1 LLETLRRSLDLLGPG
16 QRGRWVSV
24 LVLAL
29 VASGLEAVGAL
40 AVFGLLARITTDAS
54 GFEVPG
60 VGDLRDVLPGLS
72 ESTLLVI
79 VGASIAGF
87 FVLRAAIIVLQAYV
101 QHRIAENAGARLSA
115 ELLEGYLAMP
125 YTFHLQRNSAE
136 LIRNAYDIVQQFVRD
151 ALLPAVNLASHTL
164 MIVGLLAVLLL
175 TSPGA
180 TLFAV
185 ALLGPFT
192 WLLLRSVHPRVKRLG
207 KRSQEVSRTS
217 LQTLHESL
225 AGWRDITILG
235 RKRAFVDRFRDDRR
249 TLARARYLK
258 STAKVIPRVALET
271 GLVLFILAF
280 LGASVVFQGGALEAL
295 PVLGLFGYAA
305 VRLQPSLNEVLNA
318 LNALKFVGPGI
329 DLLHDDVQLFRAGG
343 RVDDPDVAPLPLTRE
358 LRVTGAAVRYPETD
372 VDALADIDLTVRAGE
387 FIGIVGPTG
396 GGKTT
401 LVDLLLGLLEPRV
414 GHVTVDGGDVGDRTD
429 AWHASL
435 GVVHQDVFLADA
447 TLRRNIA
454 LGVPDAD
461 IDESRVQEA
470 VELAQLGPFVAALPQ
485 GLDTFVG
492 ERGVRVSG
500 GQRQRLAI
508 ARALYRRPSVIFF
521 DEGTSALDTTT
532 ESLLME
538 GLERLRGE
546 RTIVAVAHRL
556 STVRSCDRVVL
567 IDGGRIVD
575 VGPFDELASRHGELL
590 HTGS

>member
-1 LLETLRRSLDLLGPG
+1 
-16 QRGRWVSV
+16 V

-40 AVFGLLARITTDAS
+40 AVFGVLGRITTDAS

-60 VGDLRDVLPGLS
+60 LGDVREVFPALS
-72 ESTLLVI
+72 ESTLLLI
-79 VGASIAGF
+79 VGGLIAGF

-115 ELLEGYLAMP
+115 QLLEGYLAMP

-151 ALLPAVNLASHTL
+151 ALVPAVNLASQTL
-164 MIVGLLAVLLL
+164 MIVGLLGVLLW
-175 TSPGA
+175 TSPAA

-207 KRSQEVSRTS
+207 KRSQRVSRTS
-217 LQTLHESL
+217 LQTLNESL

-235 RKRAFVDRFRDDRR
+235 RKRAFVDRFREDRR
-249 TLARARYLK
+249 ALARARYLK

-280 LGASVVFQGGALEAL
+280 LGASVVYQGGALEAL

-305 VRLQPSLNEVLNA
+305 VRLQPSLNDVLNA
-318 LNALKFVGPGI
+318 LNSLKFVGPGI
-329 DLLHDDVQLFRAGG
+329 DLLYDDVQLFRAGG
-343 RVDDPDVAPLPLTRE
+343 RVDDPDVDPLPLTRE
-358 LRVTGAAVRYPETD
+358 LRVDGAAVRYPRTD
-372 VDALADIDLTVRAGE
+372 TDALAEVDLTVRAGE

-401 LVDLLLGLLEPRV
+401 LVDLLLGLLTPRV
-414 GHVTVDGGDVGDRTD
+414 GHVTVDGVDVHTHTD

-435 GVVHQDVFLADA
+435 GVVHQDIFLADA

-454 LGVPDAD
+454 LGVPDD
-461 IDESRVQEA
+461 EIDDDRVREA
-470 VELAQLGPFVAALPQ
+470 IELAQLDTFVATLPE

-508 ARALYRRPSVIFF
+508 ARALYRRPSVLFF

-532 ESLLME
+532 ETLLME

-567 IDGGRIVD
+567 VDGGRIVD
-575 VGPFDELASRHGELL
+575 VGPFDDLAARHRQLL
-590 HTGS
+590 HAS

>member
-1 LLETLRRSLDLLGPG
+1 VLETLRRSLELLGPDH
-16 QRGRWVSV
+16 RARWALV

-40 AVFGLLARITTDAS
+40 AVFGVLARITTDAS

-60 VGDLRDVLPGLS
+60 LGDVREVFPALS
-72 ESTLLVI
+72 ESTLLLI
-79 VGASIAGF
+79 VGALIAGF

-115 ELLEGYLAMP
+115 QLLEGYLAMP

-151 ALLPAVNLASHTL
+151 ALIPAVNLASQTL
-164 MIVGLLAVLLL
+164 MIVGLLAVLLW
-175 TSPGA
+175 TSPAA

-207 KRSQEVSRTS
+207 KRSQRVSRTS
-217 LQTLHESL
+217 LQTLNESL
-225 AGWRDITILG
+225 SGWRDITILG
-235 RKRAFVDRFRDDRR
+235 RKRAFVDRFREDRR
-249 TLARARYLK
+249 ALARARYLK
-258 STAKVIPRVALET
+258 STAKVVPRVALET

-280 LGASVVFQGGALEAL
+280 LGASVVYQGGALEAL

-305 VRLQPSLNEVLNA
+305 VRLQPSLNDVLNA
-318 LNALKFVGPGI
+318 LNSLKFVGPGI
-329 DLLHDDVQLFRAGG
+329 DLLYDDVQLFRAGG
-343 RVDDPDVAPLPLTRE
+343 RVDDPDVDPLPLTRE
-358 LRVTGAAVRYPETD
+358 LRVDGASVRYPGTD
-372 VDALADIDLTVRAGE
+372 EDALGEVDLTVRAGE

-401 LVDLLLGLLEPRV
+401 LVDLLLGLLTPRV
-414 GHVTVDGGDVGDRTD
+414 GRVTVDGVDVHDRTD

-435 GVVHQDVFLADA
+435 GVVHQDIFLADA

-454 LGVPDAD
+454 LGVPDD
-461 IDESRVQEA
+461 EIDEGRVREA
-470 VELAQLGPFVAALPQ
+470 VELAQLDTFVAALRD

-508 ARALYRRPSVIFF
+508 ARALYRRPSVLFF

-532 ESLLME
+532 ETLLME

-546 RTIVAVAHRL
+546 RTIIAVAHRL

-575 VGPFDELASRHGELL
+575 VGPFDELASRHRALL
-590 HTGS
+590 HAS

>member
-1 LLETLRRSLDLLGPG
+1 
-16 QRGRWVSV
+16 V

-40 AVFGLLARITTDAS
+40 AVFGVLGRITTDAS

-60 VGDLRDVLPGLS
+60 LGDVREVFPALS
-72 ESTLLVI
+72 ESTLLLI
-79 VGASIAGF
+79 VGGLIAGF

-115 ELLEGYLAMP
+115 QLLEGYLAMP

-151 ALLPAVNLASHTL
+151 ALVPAVNLASQTL
-164 MIVGLLAVLLL
+164 MIVGLLGVLLW
-175 TSPGA
+175 TSPAA

-207 KRSQEVSRTS
+207 KRSQRVSRTS
-217 LQTLHESL
+217 LQTLNESL

-235 RKRAFVDRFRDDRR
+235 RKRAFVDRFREDRR
-249 TLARARYLK
+249 ALARARYLK

-280 LGASVVFQGGALEAL
+280 LGASVVYQGGALEAL

-305 VRLQPSLNEVLNA
+305 VRLQPSLNDVLNA
-318 LNALKFVGPGI
+318 LNSLKFVGPGI
-329 DLLHDDVQLFRAGG
+329 DLLYDDVQLFRAGG
-343 RVDDPDVAPLPLTRE
+343 RVDDPDVDPLPLTRE
-358 LRVTGAAVRYPETD
+358 LRVDGAAVRYPRTD
-372 VDALADIDLTVRAGE
+372 TDALAEVDLTVRAGE

-401 LVDLLLGLLEPRV
+401 LVDLLLGLLTPRV
-414 GHVTVDGGDVGDRTD
+414 GHVTVDGVDVHTHTD

-435 GVVHQDVFLADA
+435 GVVHQDIFLADA

-454 LGVPDAD
+454 LGVPDD
-461 IDESRVQEA
+461 EIDDDRVREA
-470 VELAQLGPFVAALPQ
+470 IELAQLDTFVATLPE

-508 ARALYRRPSVIFF
+508 ARALYRRPSVLFF

-532 ESLLME
+532 ETLLME

-567 IDGGRIVD
+567 VDGGRIVD
-575 VGPFDELASRHGELL
+575 VGPFEDLASRHRQLL
-590 HTGS
+590 HAS